1 MTNLGEKI
9 KKIIKKTIKSPYE
22 INGFVFWRNTTAY
35 KIYDVDKATQ
45 DLLKLFRKEITQAVN
60 SIELEKK
67 NKDWKR
73 TEQDPTED
81 ELASI
86 DGYNQAVD
94 DFNEQKAK
102 LIEEL
107 R

>member
-1 MTNLGEKI
+1 MTK
-9 KKIIKKTIKSPYE
+9 
-22 INGFVFWRNTTAY
+22 
-35 KIYDVDKATQ
+35 Q
-45 DLLKLFRKEITQAVN
+45 DLEEQLDILIDIQNSININRIPYNFREQMLKLIQDQIIEAVN

-102 LIEEL
+102 LIEGL